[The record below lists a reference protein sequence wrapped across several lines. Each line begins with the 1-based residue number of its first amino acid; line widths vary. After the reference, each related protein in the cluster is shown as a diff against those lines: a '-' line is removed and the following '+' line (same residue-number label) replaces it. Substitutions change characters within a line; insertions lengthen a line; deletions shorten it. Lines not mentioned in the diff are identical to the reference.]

1 MKNLFRKCRSKRGV
15 SMILA
20 MLYML
25 VCAFVGGSVLA
36 ASTANASKV
45 ANLQNQ
51 QAFLSQRSSVFLL
64 TGQLKT
70 VTRHRLSITDTTQT
84 IHFGELKPNGSF
96 EIDTSR
102 DPVERRIITFS
113 IPQLAAGEQYTH
125 LEQILY
131 ESAIACFLAQ
141 NPTPAGVAQQLE
153 FDRSFLSLP
162 HRPSGVYSYPTDCI
176 LYKDNAVGLGGTIE
190 CSFSSVSLPSFQTQL
205 SLATGTGN
213 LYDFC
218 LDFGTE
224 TQLGATL
231 YASVNSPAPMVVD
244 YPPSEEEIQLDDGT
258 TRTEQVQI
266 SASIINRGIY
276 WGAPQIEKGG
286 SSR

>member
-15 SMILA
+15 SMIMA

-70 VTRHRLSITDTTQT
+70 VTRHRLSVTDTTET
-84 IHFGELKPNGSF
+84 IYFGELKPNGSF
-96 EIDTSR
+96 EIDTTR
-102 DPVERRIITFS
+102 DPVKRRIITFS
-113 IPQLAAGEQYTH
+113 IPQLAPGEKYTH

-131 ESAIACFLAQ
+131 ESAVSLFLKL
-141 NPTPAGVAQQLE
+141 NPTVAGVQQQLE
-153 FDRSFLSLP
+153 FDTSFNHLP
-162 HRPSGVYSYPTDCI
+162 NCSGVYSYPNDCI
-176 LYKDNAVGLGGTIE
+176 LYKDGAVGLQGTIE

-205 SLATGTGN
+205 SMAEGTEN
-213 LYDFC
+213 TYDFC
-218 LDFGTE
+218 LNFGTE

-244 YPPSEEEIQLDDGT
+244 YPPSDEEIQFADGT
-258 TRTEQVQI
+258 VKTEQVQI
-266 SASIINRGIY
+266 SASIINHGIY